1 MVFWSSDSFQREL
14 HLSELDVNIETL
26 KLETPWHRLIM
37 NWLSCLAWHSFALS
51 VLNIQMKAYLSWT
64 DLIIFHLFISPSK
77 NGWESYHGLDL
88 CFLPQPDRYLEAW
101 AHQNIQSVL
110 QPIFGLDKICT
121 ADLIVGN
128 LYDNV
133 NNEQPWRPPLTF
145 QWRSRWFSMLKTF
158 SRQNVVKYEFYVCWM
173 FFIIIRFCPM
183 CSWFG
188 VTILTML
195 MCYIYN
201 LKYIYIAGI
210 FLLEYKLYINEI
222 TVQLLSQPGPFLLKF
237 LRILEMNTS
246 LGTCCDRVAALMSWS
261 SDYRGDYAAGV
272 ICLRVLLVSWANSHT
287 SGASLWLNILTRE
300 ETQDNNGRCYS

>member
-1 MVFWSSDSFQREL
+1 M
-14 HLSELDVNIETL
+14 
-26 KLETPWHRLIM
+26 
-37 NWLSCLAWHSFALS
+37 
-51 VLNIQMKAYLSWT
+51 
-64 DLIIFHLFISPSK
+64 
-77 NGWESYHGLDL
+77 
-88 CFLPQPDRYLEAW
+88 
-101 AHQNIQSVL
+101 
-110 QPIFGLDKICT
+110 
-121 ADLIVGN
+121 GN

-145 QWRSRWFSMLKTF
+145 QWRSRWFSVLKTF
-158 SRQNVVKYEFYVCWM
+158 SRQNEVKYEFYVCWM

-246 LGTCCDRVAALMSWS
+246 LGTCCDRVATLMSWS
-261 SDYRGDYAAGV
+261 SDYRGDYAAAA